1 VVGFIIEFSLVV
13 AWFLWLHRR
22 QVRER
27 EKSRRVPLRQ
37 MHLDL
42 DHDREVEG

>member
-1 VVGFIIEFSLVV
+1 MKTRICEFSLIV

-22 QVRER
+22 QKRER

-37 MHLDL
+37 LHLDL
-42 DHDREVEG
+42 DGDRGS